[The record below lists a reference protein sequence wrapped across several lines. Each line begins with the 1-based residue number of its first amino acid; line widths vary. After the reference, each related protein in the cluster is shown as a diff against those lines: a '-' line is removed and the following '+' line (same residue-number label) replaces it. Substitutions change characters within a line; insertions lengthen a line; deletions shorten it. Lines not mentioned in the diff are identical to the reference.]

1 MNKSYKFISAPCA
14 IIIGLDS
21 MQGLQTARILA
32 KRGVPVVSIAKDPK
46 YHACRTR
53 VCKDI
58 VYANTENYDLIEVLK
73 NLGKKLS
80 KKAVLYPCQDNN
92 VMLVSQYRNELEN
105 YYHIIMP
112 SHEVVEML
120 INKLSFYKHAE
131 KNNLPIPPTFIIKN
145 LAEAKDAAHKLRY
158 PSVIKPP
165 VRSSKWLKNTSSK
178 AFKVFNTDEFISTY
192 NQYKNLSDIMMAQEW
207 IEGSDNNLYSCNCYF
222 NKKSE
227 PIVTFTARK
236 IRQWPPITGQS
247 SMGEECRN
255 EVVLKE
261 TVKLF
266 SGVEYIGLGYLEMK
280 KDARNGKHFIIEPN
294 IGRPTGRSAIA
305 EAGGVELVY
314 TMYCDAIGSPIPKN
328 IAQNYIGVKWI
339 HLLRDFQS
347 AFYHWRQG
355 DLDIRD
361 WWRSIRGKKAYAIFS
376 PSDPLPFLSAALKGM
391 FYILS
396 GSKN

>member
-120 INKLSFYKHAE
+120 IN
-131 KNNLPIPPTFIIKN
+131 
-145 LAEAKDAAHKLRY
+145 RGR
-158 PSVIKPP
+158 VIACVSWMKMM
-165 VRSSKWLKNTSSK
+165 VKEMRSSGDMTVMMTPGTPTAINVISLKPKLT
-178 AFKVFNTDEFISTY
+178 
-192 NQYKNLSDIMMAQEW
+192 W
-207 IEGSDNNLYSCNCYF
+207 
-222 NKKSE
+222 NKQVK
-227 PIVTFTARK
+227 K
-236 IRQWPPITGQS
+236 I
-247 SMGEECRN
+247 
-255 EVVLKE
+255 
-261 TVKLF
+261 
-266 SGVEYIGLGYLEMK
+266 
-280 KDARNGKHFIIEPN
+280 
-294 IGRPTGRSAIA
+294 
-305 EAGGVELVY
+305 
-314 TMYCDAIGSPIPKN
+314 
-328 IAQNYIGVKWI
+328 
-339 HLLRDFQS
+339 
-347 AFYHWRQG
+347 
-355 DLDIRD
+355 
-361 WWRSIRGKKAYAIFS
+361 
-376 PSDPLPFLSAALKGM
+376 
-391 FYILS
+391 
-396 GSKN
+396 